1 MGIMLTLPKPGA
13 SRAVWSRLA
22 HEGLK
27 KEDTPLKNHGSLL
40 GTRAQGYLWGS
51 DGLEPTDG
59 QLPMSWRAQWLLFTD
74 GGAEAQ
80 EGRPAHAKYAG
91 AMQPALNPTTHPAL
105 PGFRLWVGEG
115 PVN

>member
-1 MGIMLTLPKPGA
+1 M
-13 SRAVWSRLA
+13 
-22 HEGLK
+22 EGLK

-40 GTRAQGYLWGS
+40 GTQAQGYLWGL
-51 DGLEPTDG
+51 DGLELTDG
-59 QLPMSWRAQWLLFTD
+59 QLPMSRRAQWLLFTD

>member
-1 MGIMLTLPKPGA
+1 M
-13 SRAVWSRLA
+13 
-22 HEGLK
+22 EGLK

-40 GTRAQGYLWGS
+40 GTQAQGYLWGS

-91 AMQPALNPTTHPAL
+91 AMQPALNRTPTPRSPASCCAWAKGL
-105 PGFRLWVGEG
+105 
-115 PVN
+115 